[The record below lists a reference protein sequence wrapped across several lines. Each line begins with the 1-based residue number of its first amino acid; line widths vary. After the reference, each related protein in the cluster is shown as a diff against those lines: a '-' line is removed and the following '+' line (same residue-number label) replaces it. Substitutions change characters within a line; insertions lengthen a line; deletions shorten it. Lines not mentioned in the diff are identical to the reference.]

1 VSFHR
6 YIGAMVVVVAGLVS
20 FVGALA
26 LHQAAT
32 RDHFMAARF
41 EGDARTYRAFSN
53 FPIPEIQ
60 DRDVYFHN
68 IGHSI
73 EEAKKADI
81 IILGHS
87 VWFYALDDEEVRAF
101 NAKHGVRL
109 FNMASAGNSSGDFIR
124 EVIKRWDI
132 HPHLWVINDDDEAVS
147 FFHPGIDDA
156 AATGSASS
164 INIVKTWRLKGFTL
178 AFARN
183 IRWSIADLVGY
194 LPTGMRDRIFPTF
207 ASRFQAWRSVETGD
221 WLFPAGGVYDRLD
234 DPDFVVPTRR
244 CPVTDA
250 EIKWTREFVE
260 DIGGRV
266 ILTLVPYARWCP
278 QRVED
283 VASALAVEALV
294 PTSTAYSNLD
304 GRHMDRAGAKK
315 FTAWFL
321 TALEG
326 SVAFNELVRA
336 AP

>member
-1 VSFHR
+1 
-6 YIGAMVVVVAGLVS
+6 MVIAVAGVVS
-20 FVGALA
+20 VLGALA
-26 LHQAAT
+26 LRHAAT

-41 EGDARTYRAFSN
+41 EGDIKTYRAFSN

-87 VWFYALDDEEVRAF
+87 VWLYALDDEQVRAF
-101 NAKHGVRL
+101 NAKHGVHL

-132 HPHLWVINDDDEAVS
+132 RPRLWVINDDDEAVS

-164 INIVKTWRLKGFTL
+164 INIVKTSRMKGFTL

-183 IRWSIADLVGY
+183 IRWSIADLVEY
-194 LPTGMRDRIFPTF
+194 LPAGIRDRVFPTF
-207 ASRFQAWRSVETGD
+207 ASRFQAWRSIETGD
-221 WLFPAGGVYDRLD
+221 WLFPAGGVYDRSD
-234 DPDFVVPTRR
+234 DPVFVAPTRA
-244 CPVTDA
+244 CPLTDA
-250 EIKWTREFVE
+250 EIKWTRTFVE

-278 QRVED
+278 QRVKD
-283 VASALAVEALV
+283 VASALGIEALV
-294 PTSTAYSNLD
+294 PKNDSFFKPRREAHGSCGCKKIYRVVSE
-304 GRHMDRAGAKK
+304 RA
-315 FTAWFL
+315 
-321 TALEG
+321 
-326 SVAFNELVRA
+326 
-336 AP
+336 